1 MACQHPPIPHSTTGR
16 QNWVSQEGGLPEPID
31 CLARALYWSSGTPTS
46 KDRDKAYEMAVGVA
60 EDFAAGRRKIS
71 KEKQAKYVAAIAQ
84 WNAMRA
90 AAKARPN
97 K

>member
-1 MACQHPPIPHSTTGR
+1 MACNHPPIPHSPTGR
-16 QNWVSQEGGLPEPID
+16 MNWISQEGGLPEPID
-31 CLARALYWSSGTPTS
+31 CLARALYWDSTSPAS
-46 KDRDKAYEMAVGVA
+46 KDRDKAYQMAVGIA
-60 EDFAAGRRKIS
+60 EDFAAGRRNIS
-71 KEKQAKYVAAIAQ
+71 KPKQAKYIAAVAR

>member
-1 MACQHPPIPHSTTGR
+1 M
-16 QNWVSQEGGLPEPID
+16 NWIEQEGGLPEPID
-31 CLARALYWSSGTPTS
+31 CLARALFHTSSPATGNKS
-46 KDRDKAYEMAVGVA
+46 KAYEMAVGIA
-60 EDFAAGRRKIS
+60 EDFASGRRNIS
-71 KEKQAKYVAAIAQ
+71 KAKQAKYIAAVAR